1 MLFGVGHH
9 LLELG
14 VRVRLFAGE
23 FKESLVVGLCWF
35 AVGEIV
41 VDGVGDVVIGGDR
54 GGVICQMSLP
64 RLYGFIVLSH
74 PVVGLALRECDGL
87 HGGGVGQHKFGGQ
100 IQIADSLFEPS
111 GIDADHPEAVG
122 AAGMLHA
129 T

>member
-23 FKESLVVGLCWF
+23 FEKSLVVGLGWF

-54 GGVICQMSLP
+54 GGVISQVSLP

-74 PVVGLALRECDGL
+74 PVVGLAL
-87 HGGGVGQHKFGGQ
+87 
-100 IQIADSLFEPS
+100 
-111 GIDADHPEAVG
+111 
-122 AAGMLHA
+122 
-129 T
+129 